1 MAFYDYNSGLTDV
14 KINSNVTSGMFQGCK
29 RLANVEI
36 GENVNQIGNGAFN
49 GCVGLSAIN
58 IPNTVTNIGTSA
70 VSGCTGLT
78 NLEIPNTVTSIGE
91 DAFKDVPHVTYT
103 GTAEGSPWG
112 AAAVN

>member
-14 KINSNVTSGMFQGCK
+14 KVNSNVTSGMFQGCK
-29 RLANVEI
+29 RLTNVEI
-36 GENVNQIGNGAFN
+36 GENVNQIGNGAF
-49 GCVGLSAIN
+49 
-58 IPNTVTNIGTSA
+58 
-70 VSGCTGLT
+70 SGCTGLT
-78 NLEIPNTVTSIGE
+78 DLQIPNTVTSIGE